1 MFHVKHREGNAIILA
16 ALKQQGVFLSKQQ
29 KEKLEE
35 YVALVKEWNTKI
47 HLVSKGDQNFIEE
60 RHILPSFLF
69 YVELQKLT
77 PKSKPAIVDLGSGAG
92 FPGVVLAIMLTEAR
106 IVLVESSRKK
116 ALFLKK
122 VCQELALNCEIENA
136 RFEEW
141 VERKTGLIDVV
152 VARAVASLETLF
164 VLTKPLLQKEKT
176 ILLTI
181 KSCSQN
187 EKISEQLKR
196 ETKIEVL
203 KNRFFEISDYMK
215 DKCILKMEYAHG

>member
-1 MFHVKHREGNAIILA
+1 VFHVKHREGNAIILA

-215 DKCILKMEYAHG
+215 DKCILKMEYVHG

>member
-1 MFHVKHREGNAIILA
+1 VKHKEGNAIILA

-215 DKCILKMEYAHG
+215 DKCILKMEYVHG

>member
-1 MFHVKHREGNAIILA
+1 MFHVKHKEDNAIILA

>member
-1 MFHVKHREGNAIILA
+1 MFHVKQKEDDAIVLT
-16 ALKQQGVFLSKQQ
+16 ALKKQGVFLSKQQ
-29 KEKLEE
+29 REQLEK
-35 YVALVKEWNTKI
+35 YVALVKEWNTKV

-69 YVELQKLT
+69 YVELQKLAL
-77 PKSKPAIVDLGSGAG
+77 KPEPTIVDLGSGAG
-92 FPGVVLAIMLTEAR
+92 FPGVVLAIMLTNAR

-122 VCQELALNCEIENA
+122 VNQELALNVAVENA

-141 VERKTGLIDVV
+141 VERKTGLVDVV
-152 VARAVASLETLF
+152 VARAVASLEKLF
-164 VLTKPLLQKEKT
+164 VLTKPLLQKDKT
-176 ILLTI
+176 VLLTI
-181 KSCSQN
+181 KPCSLD
-187 EKISEQLKR
+187 EELSERVKQ

-203 KNRFFEISDYMK
+203 KNRFYEISDYMK

>member
-1 MFHVKHREGNAIILA
+1 VFHVKHREGNAIILA

>member
-1 MFHVKHREGNAIILA
+1 MFHVKHKEGNAIILA

-164 VLTKPLLQKEKT
+164 ILTKPLLQKEKT

-215 DKCILKMEYAHG
+215 DKCILKMEYVHG

>member
-1 MFHVKHREGNAIILA
+1 VFHVKHKEGNAIILA

-215 DKCILKMEYAHG
+215 DKCILKMEYVHG

>member
-1 MFHVKHREGNAIILA
+1 MFHVKHKEGNAIILA

-215 DKCILKMEYAHG
+215 DKCILKMEYVHG